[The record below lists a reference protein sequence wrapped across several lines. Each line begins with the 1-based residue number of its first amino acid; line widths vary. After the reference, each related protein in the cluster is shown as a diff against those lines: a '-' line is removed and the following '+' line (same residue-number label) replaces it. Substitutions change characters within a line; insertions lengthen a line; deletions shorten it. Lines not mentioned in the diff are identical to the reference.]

1 MHLELVNQSV
11 CDNLLNPADPQLE
24 HEFDQDRM
32 ICAGD
37 VENGGRD
44 TCPVGHFCA
53 CHDLKKTQKT
63 KIRVISVQYLF
74 QQWLIPEFIK
84 FLYYRS

>member
-11 CDNLLNPADPQLE
+11 CDNLLNPNPQIDRK
-24 HEFDQDRM
+24 FDQDVM

-44 TCPVGHFCA
+44 ICYVGHYCA
-53 CHDLKKTQKT
+53 CHDLKQTQKT
-63 KIRVISVQYLF
+63 KIRVVSVQYLF
-74 QQWLIPEFIK
+74 RQWVIPEFIK

>member
-1 MHLELVNQSV
+1 
-11 CDNLLNPADPQLE
+11 
-24 HEFDQDRM
+24 M

-44 TCPVGHFCA
+44 TCRVGHYCA
-53 CHDLKKTQKT
+53 CHDLKQTQKT
-63 KIRVISVQYLF
+63 KITVQYLF

-84 FLYYRS
+84 FLYYSS